1 MIFTRHSLSTC
12 SNRLQIGGL
21 LKDKERRWLQA
32 VGGALGE
39 MKEEEEICV
48 SDRNWLLDLCVF
60 VSVSSWHLKAW
71 PSWCTTS
78 PRTTPA
84 IPLCTSSAVDWL
96 LARPLL
102 QFSPLTHYAPA
113 LLLRV
118 SQRYGSE
125 FTAWNYHL
133 SQEQFLFLWMWE
145 GWKVHNSLWV
155 SVKEQVLLLGN
166 VCVVAKISSVLLT
179 LAFLIMF
186 CWVCFCLTPD
196 RWSRKE
202 KLSLAG

>member
-12 SNRLQIGGL
+12 SNRLQIRGL

-60 VSVSSWHLKAW
+60 VSVSSWRLKAW
-71 PSWCTTS
+71 PNWCTTS
-78 PRTTPA
+78 PRTMPV

-96 LARPLL
+96 LAQPLL
-102 QFSPLTHYAPA
+102 QFSPLIRYAPA

-118 SQRYGSE
+118 SQRYGSD
-125 FTAWNYHL
+125 A
-133 SQEQFLFLWMWE
+133 LFGITVSRSSNFYLYE
-145 GWKVHNSLWV
+145 CGKVG
-155 SVKEQVLLLGN
+155 KYIT
-166 VCVVAKISSVLLT
+166 VCGLV
-179 LAFLIMF
+179 
-186 CWVCFCLTPD
+186 
-196 RWSRKE
+196 
-202 KLSLAG
+202 